1 MKEKQTLEASP
12 AYRLPNLPSRICEMP
27 NVEKYSEA
35 FYQGN
40 RNETVFILIPILTT
54 SKKFF
59 DADFEVFFNKCCD
72 IFIFIIFSTYM
83 LTSYASRS

>member
-12 AYRLPNLPSRICEMP
+12 AYRLPNSPSRICEMP

-35 FYQGN
+35 FYSGS
-40 RNETVFILIPILTT
+40 RNETIFILIPFLMP

-59 DADFEVFFNKCCD
+59 DADFEVFFNSVVLYL
-72 IFIFIIFSTYM
+72 F
-83 LTSYASRS
+83 